1 MLDLEIRKEISERVD
16 AIQPVLIETL
26 KEQIAIPSVVSY
38 EAGEYPFGIKVHE
51 AFIHFLKTAENM
63 GFAVKNVDEYGGH
76 VEFGSG
82 EEMACIIGHLDVV
95 PAGAGWDNG
104 AFNPTVLNGRLYGRG
119 AIDDKGPMV
128 AALYAMKVLKDMG
141 FKPDKLI
148 RLIIGL
154 LRSEENV

>member
-1 MLDLEIRKEISERVD
+1 MYSDIIFLFLF
-16 AIQPVLIETL
+16 
-26 KEQIAIPSVVSY
+26 
-38 EAGEYPFGIKVHE
+38 PF
-51 AFIHFLKTAENM
+51 LNTSAENM

-119 AIDDKGPMV
+119 AIDDKGAHGGGSV
-128 AALYAMKVLKDMG
+128 CYEGVKGHGV
-141 FKPDKLI
+141 
-148 RLIIGL
+148 
-154 LRSEENV
+154 